1 LSISHDDRYRIH
13 MKLLFISPHIP
24 YPPDKGDKVRSS
36 HELQAFIE
44 RGHEVHLLA
53 FADDL
58 NDLNYQVDLRRMCA
72 TVGIVPLRRV
82 WAIARA
88 LVNLAFLC
96 PLSRGYFASRKM
108 RRLVKRAVSDNDF
121 DAVFV
126 CSSPM
131 AQYVPRELA
140 SRAVV
145 DMADIDSEKWLDRAA
160 GANPFSSWVCSLEWK
175 RLREYEYK
183 VVTRF
188 ANTVVATRRE
198 ADLLDRLDEFTRRA
212 RLRTIAGG
220 VDLDHF
226 RPSSQSPDTISPR
239 LVFVGAMDDFA
250 NVEGARYFAEE
261 IFPLIRSRE
270 SRAKF
275 SIIGAN
281 PTDEVKKLARYPG
294 VIVSGEAPDARSYLR
309 EATLCVVPLRRAR
322 GAHREVLETMAA
334 GKAVIASPEAVAGLR
349 VVNGE
354 HLVIA
359 GSPRRFADAALEV
372 IRDASLRE
380 NLETQARR
388 FVEAEHDWKTLLHRL
403 VELVEAVGRR
413 ENKPGRS
420 NARAMKG

>member
-1 LSISHDDRYRIH
+1 
-13 MKLLFISPHIP
+13 MKLLFISPRIP
-24 YPPDKGDKVRSS
+24 YPPTKGDKVRSS
-36 HELQAFIE
+36 QELHAFIE

-58 NDLNYQVDLRRMCA
+58 NDLNYRVDLGRMCA
-72 TVGIVPLRRV
+72 TVGVVPLRRV
-82 WAIARA
+82 RAVTRA
-88 LVNLAFLC
+88 LVNLASMR
-96 PLSRGYFASRKM
+96 PLSRGYFASLKM
-108 RRLVKRAVSDNDF
+108 RRLVKRLVSENDF

-145 DMADIDSEKWLDRAA
+145 DMADVDSEKWRDLA
-160 GANPFSSWVCSLEWK
+160 GRANPLKSWICSLEGR

-183 VVTRF
+183 VIARF

-212 RLRTIAGG
+212 RLRTIADG
-220 VDLDHF
+220 VDLDYF
-226 RPSSQSPDTISPR
+226 RPSPQSPDTISPR

-261 IFPLIRSRE
+261 VFPLIRSRE

-294 VIVSGEAPDARSYLR
+294 VIVTGEARDARPYLR
-309 EATLCVVPLRRAR
+309 EASLCVAPLRSAR
-322 GAHREVLETMAA
+322 GARGGILEVMAA
-334 GKAVIASPEAVAGLR
+334 GKAVVASPDAVAGLR
-349 VVNGE
+349 VVKGE
-354 HLVIA
+354 HLMIA
-359 GSPRRFADAALEV
+359 DSPRKFADAALEV

-380 NLETQARR
+380 SLETQARH
-388 FVEAEHDWKTLLHRL
+388 FVEDEHDWKTLLHRL
-403 VELVEAVGRR
+403 VELVEAVGMR
-413 ENKPGRS
+413 ENRPGRS
-420 NARAMKG
+420 NARAVKGK

>member
-1 LSISHDDRYRIH
+1 
-13 MKLLFISPHIP
+13 MKLLFISPRIP
-24 YPPDKGDKVRSS
+24 YPPNKGDRVRSS

-53 FADDL
+53 FADDM
-58 NDLNYQVDLRRMCA
+58 NDLNYRVDLGRMCA
-72 TVGIVPLRRV
+72 TVEIIPLRRV
-82 WAIARA
+82 WAVARA
-88 LVNLAFLC
+88 LVNLALLR
-96 PLSRGYFASRKM
+96 PLLRGYFASRKM

-126 CSSPM
+126 CSAPM

-145 DMADIDSEKWLDRAA
+145 DMADVDSEKWRDLA
-160 GANPFSSWVCSLEWK
+160 GWANPLRSWVYSLEWG

-183 VVTRF
+183 VVARF
-188 ANTVVATRRE
+188 ANTVVTTRRE
-198 ADLLDRLDEFTRRA
+198 ADLLDRLDEFTRHA
-212 RLRTIAGG
+212 RLRTIADG

-239 LVFVGAMDDFA
+239 LVFVGAMDDLA
-250 NVEGARYFAEE
+250 NVEGARYFAEDV
-261 IFPLIRSRE
+261 FPLIRSRE

-281 PTDEVKKLARYPG
+281 PTDGVKKLARYPG
-294 VIVSGEAPDARSYLR
+294 VIVTGEARDARPYLR

-322 GAHREVLETMAA
+322 GAPQRVLEAMAA

-354 HLVIA
+354 HLMIA
-359 GSPRRFADAALEV
+359 DSPRKFADAALEV
-372 IRDASLRE
+372 IRD
-380 NLETQARR
+380 
-388 FVEAEHDWKTLLHRL
+388 
-403 VELVEAVGRR
+403 G
-413 ENKPGRS
+413 
-420 NARAMKG
+420 

>member
-1 LSISHDDRYRIH
+1 
-13 MKLLFISPHIP
+13 MKLLFISPRIP
-24 YPPDKGDKVRSS
+24 YPPDKGDRLRSS

-58 NDLNYQVDLRRMCA
+58 NDLNHRVDLGRMCA

-82 WAIARA
+82 WAVARA
-88 LVNLAFLC
+88 LVNLAFLR
-96 PLSRGYFASRKM
+96 PLSRGYFESRRM

-145 DMADIDSEKWLDRAA
+145 DMADVDSEKWRDRAG
-160 GANPFSSWVCSLEWK
+160 GANQLRSWVCSLECK

-183 VVTRF
+183 VIARF
-188 ANTVVATRRE
+188 ANTVVTTRRE

-220 VDLDHF
+220 VDLDKF

-239 LVFVGAMDDFA
+239 LVFVGAMDNFA
-250 NVEGARYFAEE
+250 NVVGARYFAEE
-261 IFPLIRSRE
+261 VFPLIRSRE

-294 VIVSGEAPDARSYLR
+294 VIVTGEARDARPYLR
-309 EATLCVVPLRRAR
+309 DATLCVVPLRRAR
-322 GAHREVLETMAA
+322 GAPQRVLEAMAA
-334 GKAVIASPEAVAGLR
+334 GKAVVASPEAVAGLR

-354 HLVIA
+354 HLMIA
-359 GSPRRFADAALEV
+359 DSPRRFADAALEI
-372 IRDASLRE
+372 IRNASLRE
-380 NLETQARR
+380 SLETQARQ
-388 FVEAEHDWKTLLHRL
+388 FVEAEHDWKTLLKKM

-413 ENKPGRS
+413 ENTAGRS

>member
-1 LSISHDDRYRIH
+1 
-13 MKLLFISPHIP
+13 
-24 YPPDKGDKVRSS
+24 
-36 HELQAFIE
+36 
-44 RGHEVHLLA
+44 
-53 FADDL
+53 
-58 NDLNYQVDLRRMCA
+58 
-72 TVGIVPLRRV
+72 V
-82 WAIARA
+82 WAVARS
-88 LVNLAFLC
+88 LFNLALLR
-96 PLSRGYFASRKM
+96 PLVRGYFASRKM

-131 AQYVPRELA
+131 AQYVPRELV

-145 DMADIDSEKWLDRAA
+145 DMADVDSEKWRDLASQ
-160 GANPFSSWVCSLEWK
+160 ANPLRSWICSHEWR

-188 ANTVVATRRE
+188 ANTVVTTRRE

-212 RLRTIAGG
+212 RLRTIADG

-261 IFPLIRSRE
+261 VFPLIRSRE

-281 PTDEVKKLARYPG
+281 PTVEVKKLARYPG
-294 VIVSGEAPDARSYLR
+294 VIVAGEARDARPYLR

-322 GAHREVLETMAA
+322 GARSGVLEVMAA
-334 GKAVIASPEAVAGLR
+334 GKAVVASPGAVAGLR

-354 HLVIA
+354 HLMIA
-359 GSPRRFADAALEV
+359 DSPLKFADAALEV
-372 IRDASLRE
+372 IRDASLRKS
-380 NLETQARR
+380 LEMQARH
-388 FVEAEHDWKTLLHRL
+388 FVEAEHDWKTLLQRL
-403 VELVEAVGRR
+403 VELVEAVGMR
-413 ENKPGRS
+413 ENMPGRS
-420 NARAMKG
+420 NARAVKGK

>member
-1 LSISHDDRYRIH
+1 
-13 MKLLFISPHIP
+13 
-24 YPPDKGDKVRSS
+24 
-36 HELQAFIE
+36 
-44 RGHEVHLLA
+44 
-53 FADDL
+53 
-58 NDLNYQVDLRRMCA
+58 
-72 TVGIVPLRRV
+72 
-82 WAIARA
+82 
-88 LVNLAFLC
+88 
-96 PLSRGYFASRKM
+96 
-108 RRLVKRAVSDNDF
+108 
-121 DAVFV
+121 
-126 CSSPM
+126 M
-131 AQYVPRELA
+131 AQYVPRDLV

-145 DMADIDSEKWLDRAA
+145 DMADVDSEKWLDRAA

-226 RPSSQSPDTISPR
+226 RPSSQTPDTISPR

-261 IFPLIRSRE
+261 VFPLIRSRE

-354 HLVIA
+354 QLVIA
-359 GSPRRFADAALEV
+359 DSPRRFADAALEV